1 MRLEKRLAVARGD
14 EPATLALRNA
24 RVINVYT
31 GDIEH
36 TDVIIHQDAI
46 VALGPG
52 YTAHEEVDL
61 DGAYVAPGLI
71 DAHVHI
77 ESSLVTPPEFA
88 RAVLPRGI
96 TTVVTD
102 PHEIAN
108 VHGLDGIRYM
118 LQASRDLPLS
128 VYVMAPSCVPATPM
142 ETNGA
147 TLSADDLRPLLEE
160 PRVLGL
166 AEMMNFPGTV
176 FGDADVLAKLRLF
189 RDKVIDGHCPGLTGK
204 HLNAYVAAGI
214 GSDHESTTVEE
225 AEEKLRRGMYIFIR
239 EATNARNLRSLL
251 PLVNE
256 RTHRRL
262 CFCTDDRQPGDL
274 LDAGSIDMMVRVAI
288 EEGVDPIIALRM
300 ATLNPAEYFRLH
312 DRGGI
317 APGKRADLIVFP
329 DLRRPEP
336 TLVLAGGRVVA
347 QNGVLRPE
355 TVVPDVPSSPPS
367 MHVAWDA
374 VNFRIPARG
383 TRIRVIGH
391 IPDQLVT
398 EHLVMDA
405 RVDGGEVVADP
416 QRDLL
421 KMAVI
426 DRHRASGRMGLGFI
440 RGFGLKRGALAGT
453 VAHDHHNLVVIGAD
467 DRSMMTAARAVGEM
481 GGGLAVA
488 VGEHIVAQL
497 PLPVAGLM
505 SDRPIEDVRRG
516 YDRLGAAAHEL
527 GSPLHDPFMA
537 MSFMALEVIPHLK
550 LTDHGLV
557 DVDAF
562 RIVDLF
568 LG

>member
-1 MRLEKRLAVARGD
+1 M
-14 EPATLALRNA
+14 
-24 RVINVYT
+24 
-31 GDIEH
+31 
-36 TDVIIHQDAI
+36 
-46 VALGPG
+46 
-52 YTAHEEVDL
+52 
-61 DGAYVAPGLI
+61 
-71 DAHVHI
+71 
-77 ESSLVTPPEFA
+77 
-88 RAVLPRGI
+88 
-96 TTVVTD
+96 
-102 PHEIAN
+102 
-108 VHGLDGIRYM
+108 
-118 LQASRDLPLS
+118 
-128 VYVMAPSCVPATPM
+128 
-142 ETNGA
+142 
-147 TLSADDLRPLLEE
+147 
-160 PRVLGL
+160 
-166 AEMMNFPGTV
+166 
-176 FGDADVLAKLRLF
+176 
-189 RDKVIDGHCPGLTGK
+189 
-204 HLNAYVAAGI
+204 AAGI

-355 TVVPDVPSSPPS
+355 TVVRDVPSSPPS

-405 RVDGGEVVADP
+405 RVNGGEVVADP

>member
-96 TTVVTD
+96 TTVITD

-355 TVVPDVPSSPPS
+355 TVVPDVPPSPPS